1 VNSFDEATHTYRI
14 DGEPVPS
21 VTQVLGDVLPGYQ
34 ASEWHMQRGT
44 AMHACAA
51 MVAQGVAFDHDPQ
64 LDGRVAALRAFFRD
78 IPLKVA
84 AVEQR
89 LYSPGYR
96 YAGTCD
102 FVGRIGG
109 KMAEPGW

>member
-1 VNSFDEATHTYRI
+1 MNGSFDPLRHAYTI

-21 VTQVLGDVLPGYQ
+21 VTQVLGDLLPGYQ

-51 MVAQGVAFDHDPQ
+51 MVAQGVDFVHDPQ
-64 LDGRVAALRAFFRD
+64 LDSRVAALRAFFRAV
-78 IPLKVA
+78 PLKVQ

-89 LYSPGYR
+89 LYSATYR

-102 FVGRIGG
+102 LVGELNG
-109 KMAEPGW
+109 